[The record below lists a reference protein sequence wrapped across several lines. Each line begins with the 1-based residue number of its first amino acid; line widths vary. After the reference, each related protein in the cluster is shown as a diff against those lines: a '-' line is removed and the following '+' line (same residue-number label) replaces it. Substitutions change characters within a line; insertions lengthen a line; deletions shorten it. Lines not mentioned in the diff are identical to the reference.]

1 MHPLKAVLFLT
12 LLLCT
17 VPMISA
23 QQTYAGF
30 DRNDYPGDAA
40 LPTLRKSF
48 TFTGYWLNTPPGD
61 NQNSWTGKRALL
73 KQQGFGFLVLW
84 NGKLYDELKGKDPAA
99 LGATDAK
106 EALAAAKR
114 EGFAANVLIFLD
126 VEEGGRLYPEQTA
139 YIFAWADAV
148 RSAGARAGV
157 YCSAAEVA
165 DSKDPISAAKD
176 LAAKDEARVKLSGPE
191 RHPQRLVLWIAEDR
205 CPPSPG
211 CTLVN
216 PSAPALASM
225 KAAHARVWQ
234 YALSP
239 RRKEFTASCP
249 KNYDANDN
257 CYAPGLPHNSET
269 LIDLD
274 LADSPNPSE
283 AP

>member
-1 MHPLKAVLFLT
+1 MRLALASFCFLVGAT
-12 LLLCT
+12 T
-17 VPMISA
+17 FASA
-23 QQTYAGF
+23 QQTYVGF
-30 DRNDYPGDAA
+30 DRNDYPGDAT

-99 LGATDAK
+99 LGTADAK

-148 RSAGARAGV
+148 RSAGGRAGV

-165 DSKDPISAAKD
+165 DSK
-176 LAAKDEARVKLSGPE
+176 
-191 RHPQRLVLWIAEDR
+191 
-205 CPPSPG
+205 
-211 CTLVN
+211 
-216 PSAPALASM
+216 
-225 KAAHARVWQ
+225 
-234 YALSP
+234 
-239 RRKEFTASCP
+239 
-249 KNYDANDN
+249 
-257 CYAPGLPHNSET
+257 
-269 LIDLD
+269 
-274 LADSPNPSE
+274 
-283 AP
+283 